1 LADLKHFR
9 ENDSSGIIDSCL
21 GYGRPQT
28 AHTAK
33 ETTKVKALTLIF
45 RLVSLTQ

>member
-1 LADLKHFR
+1 LR

-28 AHTAK
+28 ANTAEK
-33 ETTKVKALTLIF
+33 IIKVKDIA
-45 RLVSLTQ
+45 